1 MHLIDNKIV
10 LGKRIISQLS
20 LFIIVVALICFA
32 GINVQAIEIMEL
44 AEIEPGM
51 KGIARTVF
59 KGYKV
64 EEFPV
69 EVIDIIQDQGAG
81 KNLILIKAGGEKIE
95 EIGGIAAG
103 MSGSPVYINDKLIG
117 AIGYGWDLSDHRFCL
132 VTPIEDMLE
141 LLNGKDSNLEKNTGL
156 TTSKNSKLR
165 TPLYVSGMSG
175 RSLERIKTD
184 FQKYGF
190 EVLQTG
196 SVSGGTQE
204 KNPFPLTPG
213 SAIAV
218 QLVRGDINIASIGTL
233 TYIDEEDNLLAFGHP
248 FFNKGKVDYLL
259 SEAYIN
265 SVIPSLSFPFKL
277 GSPTSELLGSI
288 RIDRGA
294 GIAGKLKNYPKII
307 PLRARVTD
315 KDRGVEKG
323 INVQLVKDEDLLS
336 SLVTNVSLQVVDST
350 LDRIG
355 KGTARVKMK
364 ITGNGLPDL
373 SIERENIFYSRHDI
387 AALALTELYQLMDI
401 ITFNPFKKINLID
414 IQLNIEVEEQDS
426 VALVQEARVLNEK
439 VKPGDQLEIEVTI
452 HPYRQEPVNQKYYL
466 QLPEDIEPGMA
477 TLVID
482 GGFTWESY
490 QDFSEE
496 EVNPDQEMKQ
506 AISSGYKDFNSILDD
521 FLKKPQNNDLIIQV
535 YPSYPA
541 PDMGAPPEEVVND
554 GENIEQSQQ
563 KPVEPQ
569 STETG
574 EADQKTDDQQLE
586 VKQEIKETFKTEYV
600 LEGSLTLDINIEE
613 PEKGGDKIVSEDQK
627 KIPPLPRS
635 GKEL

>member
-1 MHLIDNKIV
+1 MHSIDKKIV
-10 LGKRIISQLS
+10 LGRKVGLYISL
-20 LFIIVVALICFA
+20 LILAITITCLTS
-32 GINVQAIEIMEL
+32 ITLQAAEIMKL
-44 AEIEPGM
+44 AEVEPGM
-51 KGIARTVF
+51 RGVARTVF

-69 EVIDIIQDQGAG
+69 EVIDIIKDQGID
-81 KNLILIKAGGEKIE
+81 KNLILVKAGGEKIE

-103 MSGSPVYINDKLIG
+103 MSGSPVYINNKLIG
-117 AIGYGWDLSDHRFCL
+117 AIGYGWDLSDHRYCL
-132 VTPIEDMLE
+132 VTPIEDMLA
-141 LLNGKDSNLEKNTGL
+141 LFDSKKNNDVPGSLIGGEKQL
-156 TTSKNSKLR
+156 K

-175 RSLERIKTD
+175 RSFERLKKD
-184 FQKYGF
+184 FEEYGF
-190 EVLQTG
+190 RVVQSWNITG
-196 SVSGGTQE
+196 RQQE
-204 KNPFPLTPG
+204 KNPFPLSPG

-233 TYIDEEDNLLAFGHP
+233 TYIDEDDNLLAFGHP

-277 GSPTSELLGSI
+277 GSPTDELLGAI
-288 RIDRGA
+288 RVDRGA
-294 GIAGKLKNYPKII
+294 GVAGKLRNYPKII
-307 PLRARVTD
+307 PLRVRVTD
-315 KDRGVEKG
+315 KERGMEKG
-323 INVQLVKDEDLLS
+323 INVQLVRDEDLLS
-336 SLVTNVSLQVVDST
+336 SLVTNVSLQAADTT
-350 LDRIG
+350 LDKIG
-355 KGTARVKMK
+355 KGTARVKWK

-387 AALALTELYQLMDI
+387 AAMALTEFYQLLDI

-414 IQLNIEVEEQDS
+414 IQLNIEVEEKDN

-452 HPYRQEPVNQKYYL
+452 HPYRQETINQKYYF

-477 TLVID
+477 TLLID

-490 QDFSEE
+490 QNYSEE
-496 EVNPDQEMKQ
+496 EVNLDQEMNQ
-506 AISSGYKDFNSILDD
+506 AISSGYKDLNSILDD
-521 FLKKPQNNDLIIQV
+521 FLKRPKNNELILQV

-541 PDMGAPPEEVVND
+541 AGMETPMEEAVND
-554 GENIEQSQQ
+554 GESTKDGDEQTERE
-563 KPVEPQ
+563 PGEPQ
-569 STETG
+569 STET
-574 EADQKTDDQQLE
+574 EQKTHDQRQE
-586 VKQEIKETFKTEYV
+586 PEQEIKEIYTTEYV

-613 PEKGGDKIVSEDQK
+613 PEKDEDEVKQN
-627 KIPPLPRS
+627 PPLPRN